1 MCDFPPKYTFLSVMP
16 SKREDALL
24 WYQDPGNSSANHDN
38 HTNTKYP
45 PQTADS
51 RLVLLY
57 KKWTWIFFK
66 RTTLPLP
73 NQSKTSSTDGRI
85 EVWKIYPLSYL
96 EIELQKLT
104 RHWCWVEPL
113 PYPELGGVCCY
124 YFKADMSFYHENTWN
139 RKSINHYTGYNI
151 TVPWVATMVSR
162 SIYNVEASVHNITWI
177 ATAYVPSTHWSNT
190 VKI

>member
-45 PQTADS
+45 PQIADS

-113 PYPELGGVCCY
+113 PRAGWGVLLLLQGWHVILPRKY
-124 YFKADMSFYHENTWN
+124 MKPKVYQPLYWIQYNSPMS
-139 RKSINHYTGYNI
+139 
-151 TVPWVATMVSR
+151 
-162 SIYNVEASVHNITWI
+162 
-177 ATAYVPSTHWSNT
+177 SNNG
-190 VKI
+190 KQIDLWRRG